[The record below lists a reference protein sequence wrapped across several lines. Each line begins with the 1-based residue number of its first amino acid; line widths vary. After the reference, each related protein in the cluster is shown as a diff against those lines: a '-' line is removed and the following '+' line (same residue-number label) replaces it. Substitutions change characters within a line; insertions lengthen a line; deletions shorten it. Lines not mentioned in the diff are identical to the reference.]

1 MERKITKQVKIGDV
15 LIGGGAP
22 ISVQSMLNKPAEDIE
37 GSVKQALELQKA
49 GCNIIR
55 AAVPNKEA
63 VKLIEAIKENL
74 SVPVVA
80 DIHFDYRLA
89 LECAAA
95 GVDKIRINPGN
106 IGSDDR
112 VKAVADACRQRNIPI
127 RIGVNSGSVEK
138 EILAKY
144 GSPVPEALVESALYH
159 ASLLEKFDFDDIV
172 ISIKSSNVENTVKAY
187 SLASEKCN
195 YPLHVGV
202 TEAGT
207 SRMGIVKS
215 SIGIGSLLLKGI
227 GDTIRVSLTDS
238 PVKEVAAGY
247 DILKAVGL
255 KKDAVQIVS
264 CPTCGRT
271 KIDLISLANEVES
284 ALASC
289 TKPIKVAVMGCVV
302 NGPGE
307 AREADIGVAG
317 GDGCAV
323 LFKKGEILKKVPENE
338 VVSALLSEIEKM

>member
-63 VKLIEAIKENL
+63 VKLIEALKENL

-255 KKDAVQIVS
+255 KKDAVQVVS